1 VRILCG
7 VNRDL
12 ESNYALNLLLP
23 DLALRKHVTRVVLS
37 ERVGKAVPPSGIKAL
52 RAVEQ
57 TIPNDVVFPLA
68 ERFLPPTQRAL
79 TFAEMGVH
87 CDGVAPVVADLNSAD
102 GLALIDAFA
111 PDLIVTIRYGY
122 ILRAAAIARP
132 QLGVINLHSGVLPE
146 YRGILSTLYAINQ
159 GEADVG
165 CTLHWIVDP
174 SIDSGPIIAIA
185 RRPVEAGHSLLWH
198 IMSLYP
204 LGVPLIL
211 EAVRRLTSGEPLPKQ
226 PQEPGS
232 GTYRSIPTAADIEA
246 LQARGVELFDAADIQ
261 DIVTRYLPDPDRRV
275 APQSRQ

>member
-1 VRILCG
+1 MRILCG

-23 DLALRKHVTRVVLS
+23 DLALRGHVTRVVLS
-37 ERVGKAVPPSGIKAL
+37 ERVGKNAPPSGIKAL

-68 ERFLPPTQRAL
+68 ERFLEPKGRAL
-79 TFAEMGVH
+79 TFAEMRTF
-87 CDGVAPVVADLNSAD
+87 CDGVDPVVADLNSVD

-111 PDLIVTIRYGY
+111 PELIVTIRYGY
-122 ILRAAAIARP
+122 ILRAAAISRP
-132 QLGVINLHSGVLPE
+132 PFGVMNLHSGVLPQ
-146 YRGILSTLYAINQ
+146 YRGILSTLYAITQ

-185 RRPVEAGHSLLWH
+185 RRPVEKGYSLLWH

-204 LGVPLIL
+204 LGVPLIV
-211 EAVRRLTSGEPLPKQ
+211 EAVRRLTSGEPLPSH

-232 GTYRSIPTAADIEA
+232 GTYRSTPTAADIDA
-246 LQARGVELFDAADIQ
+246 LQARGVELFDATDVQ
-261 DIVTRYLPDPDRRV
+261 DLVARFLPRAGKAAV
-275 APQSRQ
+275 